1 MATRQQIFDWAKS
14 SGTDLPTSA
23 DGNINMPAARALY
36 QEKTGESGGSG
47 GNTGL
52 PFGLC
57 EKYGIS
63 LPENA
68 TPKQA
73 WDALAEKG
81 IAPPWT
87 EKGKGQYERGKHNA
101 SAAKTESATETASE
115 GATANAEEKTKRT
128 QKTPEERKKESN
140 ERYKQWQIDRYKKDM
155 DFFYGEGNWHKTS
168 NQYYSIK
175 HHLSDDEVIINT
187 NDIKFIKGQ
196 PVLVV
201 GQNQGVYLKEW
212 QGRPAFA
219 YMNGE
224 LTGFHTLKLNR
235 KYFKPYTF
243 KFDFKGYEGVK
254 PQSFDDMVQIAKE
267 QDKAGLPIKFKY

>member
-14 SGTDLPTSA
+14 SGTELPTSA

-36 QEKTGESGGSG
+36 KEKTGESGGNG

-73 WDALAEKG
+73 WDALAKKG

-87 EKGKGQYERGKHNA
+87 EKGRGQYEGGKHNT
-101 SAAKTESATETASE
+101 SAAKTEGD
-115 GATANAEEKTKRT
+115 GATANTEEKTKRT
-128 QKTPEERKKESN
+128 PKTPEERKKESN

-155 DFFYGEGNWHKTS
+155 DFFYGEGNWKKIS

-187 NDIKFIKGQ
+187 NDIRYVKDQ
-196 PVLVV
+196 PVFVT
-201 GQNQGVYLKEW
+201 GHNQAVYLKEW

-219 YMNGE
+219 FINGE
-224 LTGFHTLKLNR
+224 LMGFHTLKLNR

-243 KFDFKGYEGVK
+243 KFDFDDYIGVK
-254 PQSFDDMVQIAKE
+254 PQTFDDMVEIAKE
-267 QDKAGLPIKFKY
+267 QDAAKLPIKFKY